1 MKKVAA
7 INDLSGFGRCSLTV
21 TIPIISVFG
30 MQCVPLPTSIF
41 SNHTAYDSY
50 FFDDYTDKM
59 TDYYRQ
65 WEKLGLEFDCI
76 YTGFLGSE
84 KQIDI
89 VLEFIRKFGKGALL
103 LVDPVM
109 GDDGRIYT
117 TYTKEMCEKMK
128 HLAAIA
134 DIVTPNVTEACLLAG
149 EEYREDFNCED
160 IKRIAEK
167 IHKAGTKKVVITGIH
182 NENLVGNYIFDGE
195 GCMITGESLPC
206 RYCGTGDLF
215 ASLLCGYS
223 MQGAEIKEAVKKS
236 ADFVHDALLKTYQS
250 GGDVKDGIEFEQI
263 LAEKLK
269 NSLN

>member
-21 TIPIISVFG
+21 AIPIISSFG
-30 MQCVPLPTSIF
+30 LQCIPLPTAIL

-59 TDYYRQ
+59 EEYYKQ
-65 WEKLGLEFDCI
+65 WERLRLKFDCI

-89 VLEFIRKFGKGALL
+89 VFDFIKKFGEGALL

-109 GDDGRIYT
+109 GDDGRIYA
-117 TYTKEMCEKMK
+117 TYTPEMCDKMK
-128 HLAAIA
+128 KLAAEA

-149 EEYREDFNCED
+149 EEYRESFTEED
-160 IKRIAEK
+160 IGRIAHK
-167 IHKAGTKKVVITGIH
+167 IYKLGAKKVIITGIH
-182 NENLVGNYIFDGE
+182 GETEVGNYVYGKEKTLIR
-195 GCMITGESLPC
+195 TNSLPY

-215 ASLLCGYS
+215 SSLLCGYAVC
-223 MQGAEIKEAVKKS
+223 GEEIAAAVKKS
-236 ADFVHDALLKTYQS
+236 ADFVHDALKITHDN
-250 GGDVKDGIEFEQI
+250 GGDPKDGVEFEAL
-263 LAEKLK
+263 LAERKW
-269 NSLN
+269 